1 MAEETATGNREWAGL
16 WLSEERLAPY
26 LEACGGDADRAVEL
40 HEWNISLAQVL
51 VCVVAHREVAMR
63 NAYVFVSTAN

>member
-1 MAEETATGNREWAGL
+1 MAEEMTTGTREWAGL

-40 HEWNISLAQVL
+40 HE
-51 VCVVAHREVAMR
+51 
-63 NAYVFVSTAN
+63 

>member
-1 MAEETATGNREWAGL
+1 MAEEMTTGTREWAGL

-51 VCVVAHREVAMR
+51 MRDVAHREVAMR

>member
-1 MAEETATGNREWAGL
+1 MAEEMTTGTREWAGL

-26 LEACGGDADRAVEL
+26 LEACGGDAGRAVEL

-51 VCVVAHREVAMR
+51 MRDVAHLEVAMR